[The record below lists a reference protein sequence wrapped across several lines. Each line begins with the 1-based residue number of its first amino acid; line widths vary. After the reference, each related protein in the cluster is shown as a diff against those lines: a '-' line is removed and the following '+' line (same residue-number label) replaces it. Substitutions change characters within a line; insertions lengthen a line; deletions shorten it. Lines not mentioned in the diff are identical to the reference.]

1 MNSSDSHR
9 TSSVDGCRIL
19 DMPVIGHEYGNI
31 AVMENSAN
39 APLQIRRVYYIYDVQ
54 SGAERG
60 GHSHHNT
67 TEIVIALC
75 GSFDVTV
82 DDGQRTRRISLNRP
96 SHGLL
101 LPTGIWRTLDNF
113 SSGAV
118 CLVLA
123 SEKFDEADYV
133 RDYDEFKLL
142 TRDKLK

>member
-9 TSSVDGCRIL
+9 RSSVDGCHII
-19 DMPVIGHEYGNI
+19 DIPVFGHEYGNI
-31 AVMENSAN
+31 AVMENAAT

-54 SGAERG
+54 AGAERG
-60 GHSHHNT
+60 GHSHHHT
-67 TEIVIALC
+67 TEIVIALS

-82 DDGQRTRRISLNRP
+82 DDGHRTRRVSLNRP
-96 SHGLL
+96 SQGLL

-133 RDYDEFKLL
+133 RDYDDFKLL
-142 TRDKLK
+142 TSEKIK